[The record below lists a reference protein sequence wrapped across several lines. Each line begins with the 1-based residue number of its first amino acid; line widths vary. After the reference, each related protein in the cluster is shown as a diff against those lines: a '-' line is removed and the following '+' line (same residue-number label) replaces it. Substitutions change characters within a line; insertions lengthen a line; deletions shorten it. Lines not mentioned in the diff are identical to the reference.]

1 MNQFQGVLSSQD
13 LAESPSGTV
22 LFAARDAP

>member
-1 MNQFQGVLSSQD
+1 MNQFPGVYSSQD

-22 LFAARDAP
+22 LFAARDTP